1 MCLGLQCAV
10 IEFSRN
16 VLGLDDAHSTEFNA
30 KTKNPVVNI
39 YIYIY
44 LYFYKHPKSLKH
56 HKSKLESVIKIH

>member
-39 YIYIY
+39 YIYLFIF
-44 LYFYKHPKSLKH
+44 LLTSKKFKH

>member
-1 MCLGLQCAV
+1 V

-39 YIYIY
+39 YIYLFIF
-44 LYFYKHPKSLKH
+44 LLT
-56 HKSKLESVIKIH
+56 SKKFKTPQK